1 MPRAVHPFQV
11 LQRPIITEKATML
24 TGENKYTFQVERRA
38 NKLQIKEA
46 VEAAFDVRVTAVNVM
61 NVKGKRRRLGRRS
74 PGKSPDWKKAIV
86 TLAAGDT
93 IQLFEGV

>member
-1 MPRAVHPFQV
+1 MAGAVHPYQV
-11 LQRPIITEKATML
+11 LLRPIITEKATML
-24 TGENKYTFQVERRA
+24 TGENKYAFEVDRRA
-38 NKLQIKEA
+38 NKLQVKEA

-61 NVKGKRRRLGRRS
+61 NVKGKRRRLGRRN

-86 TLAAGDT
+86 TLAEGDT